1 MSAKRG
7 SLATRSTSAR
17 SAGRSRNAPVYRN
30 YDTGMRIA
38 RTN

>member
-17 SAGRSRNAPVYRN
+17 SPVYRN